1 MNEIKKEIRLFKL
14 LEKLKKRDL
23 YKQIN
28 NINLLNEE
36 IKKTD
41 DLLDKI
47 NYIINMTTKGESD
60 KVSEN
65 ISRYCQKQYERFIN
79 SSKKGDIQGAFFESI
94 PEPKPKYEDDTLYSR
109 LKSNPRKRSI

>member
-14 LEKLKKRDL
+14 IEKLKKRDL

-47 NYIINMTTKGESD
+47 NYII
-60 KVSEN
+60 
-65 ISRYCQKQYERFIN
+65 I
-79 SSKKGDIQGAFFESI
+79 
-94 PEPKPKYEDDTLYSR
+94 
-109 LKSNPRKRSI
+109 